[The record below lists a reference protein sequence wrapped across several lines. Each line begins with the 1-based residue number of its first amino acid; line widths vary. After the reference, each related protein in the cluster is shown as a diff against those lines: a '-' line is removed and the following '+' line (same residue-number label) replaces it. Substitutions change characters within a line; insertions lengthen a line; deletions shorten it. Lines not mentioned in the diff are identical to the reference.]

1 MPFRTRPHWEDRQI
15 VQYSGESITLSGVTK
30 YSNQAQIVVEPTILY
45 DNPLTGFTFVGG
57 TADTITYVTGQTQYD
72 LAGLIGYQYPGSYR
86 PGGSGLIIKPP
97 IKKTGFDI
105 YMTGTTGTTTVDV
118 TGFVL
123 TAIDSGGTAMWASVN
138 SLSAD
143 TNTYITSASIDCNTN
158 VLTLTRNDAVNVTTD
173 LSCLTFT
180 GNTSG
185 DCISDLYVSNI
196 HSCSPLNINPLDE
209 GNIYMGSSSGLTFD
223 VSNSRVGIGTT
234 TPNSILEVAGTT
246 NAESRIIVS
255 RYVTSSGGPG
265 IQFRKARGTEGSPIA
280 VQNGDNLLNLAG
292 SGYNGSSFFNQS
304 ATIVFDA
311 AENFSGSQGGT
322 DMIFGTTSLGATVS
336 TEKMRISAED
346 YIYMGISSGLT
357 YDITNKRL
365 GMGIGNPSHP
375 IDILAEDGSV
385 LKMNTNVNDI
395 KKLQLVGLDDSVT
408 FHTAQIDASAWTGQ
422 LAIHMGVIGH
432 SASIP
437 GVSAELGA
445 TGDTFIYATDS
456 ANGLNIINKES
467 ANPTEDYIRFYAG
480 QDANGTTP
488 DIHIQ
493 GDGGTRGN
501 IGFGTINP
509 TAKLDLVGSFKYTDG
524 NQQNGYVLTSDASGN
539 ATWQVAPSGGGG
551 FTGGT
556 GNCISDLYVTNIHGC
571 SPITV
576 HDEVQSNGSTASG
589 ILSFAFGN
597 GVTAS
602 GNNSFV
608 AGGRAN
614 VASGLYSYAE
624 GFNTSATGGTSHS
637 EGDGTLASGYA
648 SHAEGENTSSRGT
661 GSHSEG
667 QSTVASGN
675 GSHAEGSSTVASEN
689 YTHAEGNNTTASAIG

>member
-185 DCISDLYVSNI
+185 DCISDLYVSNIHSCSPLNINPLNEGDIFFGTLSANTFDLTNNRLGIGIVATGSRTTAPQDTIELGEGRWLGFNTSIAPSSSSTAGIHFKEGVGAGFNGYGVDMYYNATSGDDRLIIESKFNNVSNGGMLINRNTGNVGIGIDLTGSTAAATLHLGETGNVATFRYVDGNQTNGYVLTSDASGNATWQASTGGFTGNTSATCISDIWVSNI

-395 KKLQLVGLDDSVT
+395 KKLQLVGLDDS
-408 FHTAQIDASAWTGQ
+408 SN
-422 LAIHMGVIGH
+422 
-432 SASIP
+432 S
-437 GVSAELGA
+437 
-445 TGDTFIYATDS
+445 Y
-456 ANGLNIINKES
+456 
-467 ANPTEDYIRFYAG
+467 
-480 QDANGTTP
+480 
-488 DIHIQ
+488 
-493 GDGGTRGN
+493 
-501 IGFGTINP
+501 
-509 TAKLDLVGSFKYTDG
+509 
-524 NQQNGYVLTSDASGN
+524 
-539 ATWQVAPSGGGG
+539 
-551 FTGGT
+551 
-556 GNCISDLYVTNIHGC
+556 GC
-571 SPITV
+571 YWS
-576 HDEVQSNGSTASG
+576 
-589 ILSFAFGN
+589 
-597 GVTAS
+597 
-602 GNNSFV
+602 
-608 AGGRAN
+608 
-614 VASGLYSYAE
+614 
-624 GFNTSATGGTSHS
+624 
-637 EGDGTLASGYA
+637 
-648 SHAEGENTSSRGT
+648 
-661 GSHSEG
+661 
-667 QSTVASGN
+667 
-675 GSHAEGSSTVASEN
+675 
-689 YTHAEGNNTTASAIG
+689 